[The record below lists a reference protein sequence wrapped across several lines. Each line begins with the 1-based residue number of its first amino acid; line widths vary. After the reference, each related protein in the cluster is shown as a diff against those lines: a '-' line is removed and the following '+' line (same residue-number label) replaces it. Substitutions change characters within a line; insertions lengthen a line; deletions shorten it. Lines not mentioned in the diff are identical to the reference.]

1 MVLTSVLKYGIY
13 MIIPDPNIYKLIE
26 IIQGQETLAS
36 VSYEKANLGHKKS
49 RRTKED
55 LKDKEIEILKLKY
68 DTNKIEMMD
77 YLMLIS
83 EYVQEFD

>member
-1 MVLTSVLKYGIY
+1 MKLEIKKINK
-13 MIIPDPNIYKLIE
+13 PDPNIYKLIE
-26 IIQGQETLAS
+26 IIQDQETLTS

-55 LKDKEIEILKLKY
+55 LKDKKIEILKLKY

-83 EYVQEFD
+83 EYVQDFD

>member
-1 MVLTSVLKYGIY
+1 MVLVSVLKYGIY

-26 IIQGQETLAS
+26 IIQDQETLMS

-49 RRTKED
+49 RRTTKED
-55 LKDKEIEILKLKY
+55 LEEKEIEILKLKY

-77 YLMLIS
+77 YLN
-83 EYVQEFD
+83 

>member
-1 MVLTSVLKYGIY
+1 MKL
-13 MIIPDPNIYKLIE
+13 IIKPDPNIYKLIE
-26 IIQGQETLAS
+26 IIQDQETLTS
-36 VSYEKANLGHKKS
+36 VSYEKANLGYKKS

-83 EYVQEFD
+83 EYVQDFD

>member
-1 MVLTSVLKYGIY
+1 MKLEIKKINK
-13 MIIPDPNIYKLIE
+13 PDPNIYKLIE
-26 IIQGQETLAS
+26 IIQDQEILTS

-55 LKDKEIEILKLKY
+55 KKIEILKLKY

-83 EYVQEFD
+83 EYVQDFD

>member
-1 MVLTSVLKYGIY
+1 MKLEIKKINK
-13 MIIPDPNIYKLIE
+13 PDPNIYKLIE
-26 IIQGQETLAS
+26 IIQDQETLTS

-55 LKDKEIEILKLKY
+55 KKIEILKLKY

-83 EYVQEFD
+83 EYVQDFD

>member
-1 MVLTSVLKYGIY
+1 MS
-13 MIIPDPNIYKLIE
+13 N
-26 IIQGQETLAS
+26 
-36 VSYEKANLGHKKS
+36 EKANLGHKKS

>member
-1 MVLTSVLKYGIY
+1 VPKLPQSIDDLKDF
-13 MIIPDPNIYKLIE
+13 PDKN
-26 IIQGQETLAS
+26 S
-36 VSYEKANLGHKKS
+36 HKKS

-68 DTNKIEMMD
+68 DTKKIEMMD

-83 EYVQEFD
+83 EYVQDFE

>member
-26 IIQGQETLAS
+26 IIQDQETLMS
-36 VSYEKANLGHKKS
+36 VSYEKANLVHKKS

-55 LKDKEIEILKLKY
+55 LEEKEIEILKLKY

-77 YLMLIS
+77 YLN
-83 EYVQEFD
+83 

>member
-1 MVLTSVLKYGIY
+1 VKLEIKKINK
-13 MIIPDPNIYKLIE
+13 PDPNIYKLIE
-26 IIQGQETLAS
+26 IIQDQETLTS

-55 LKDKEIEILKLKY
+55 KKIEILKLKY

-83 EYVQEFD
+83 EYVQDFD